1 MNLIEKI
8 LARASG
14 RSAVAPGDIVVAEVD
29 CALLHD
35 LSARSCREVFEK
47 RVGGPMAHPERII
60 TVFDHQFSPP
70 AEDKATILRANREFC
85 YRHGMPL
92 YDCGSGNIHN
102 VAVQNGH
109 IKPGA
114 LVVGSDSHSPVQGVM
129 GCFCAALG
137 NDSYA
142 ATVMPF
148 SKAWFRVPETIRV
161 ELTGATKR
169 GTTARDVA
177 LWLCAMIGEG
187 KRNYQAIKFCGEYI
201 DSLSFWDRWLF
212 PLMAVDVGAKAAYV
226 EPDKTTINFAQSVGV
241 TDYEIVTDDAGAQYA
256 VDWRWDVSDL
266 EPQICFPPTVGNVA
280 PIRQYVGTPVQWAEL
295 GGHGGGRL
303 PDIEMA
309 ARVMKQRP
317 KHERVNFNLVPG
329 SRYVFAEAVKSG
341 DAALLHERGG
351 TWFPASTG
359 SNQAVNMG
367 AMAAGETMIST
378 HVRNFPGR
386 NGSPKAH
393 MFLASALTV
402 AASATAGKI
411 VDPREFI

>member
-8 LARASG
+8 LARGSG
-14 RSAVAPGDIVVAEVD
+14 RKSVAAGDIVVAEVD

-35 LSARSCREVFEK
+35 LSARSSREVFQK
-47 RVGGPMAHPERII
+47 KVGGKIAHPERII

-70 AEDKATILRANREFC
+70 SEEKAAVLLANRQFC
-85 YRHGMPL
+85 YDHNMPL

-102 VAVQNGH
+102 VAMQNGH

-148 SKAWFRVPETIRV
+148 SKAWFRVPETISI
-161 ELTGATKR
+161 ELTGQMMP

-177 LWLCAMIGEG
+177 LWLCAEIGEG
-187 KRNYQAIKFCGEYI
+187 KINYQAIKFCGEYI
-201 DSLSFWDRWLF
+201 EQLSFWDRWLF
-212 PLMAVDVGAKAAYV
+212 TLMAVDVGAKAAYI
-226 EPDKTTINFAQSVGV
+226 EPDKTTIDFAHALGL
-241 TDYEIVTDDAGAQYA
+241 TDYEIITDDPNTTYAAQ
-256 VDWRWDVSDL
+256 WRWDVSKL

-280 PIRQYVGTPVQWAEL
+280 PIREYVGTPIQWAEL

-303 PDIEMA
+303 VDFEMA
-309 ARVMKQRP
+309 AQVLGRQR
-317 KHERVNFNLVPG
+317 KNDCVNFNLVPG
-329 SRYVFAEAVKSG
+329 NRYILNESMKSG
-341 DAALLHERGG
+341 QAALLHQQGG

-367 AMAAGETMIST
+367 AMAEGESMIST

-386 NGSPKAH
+386 NGSPKAQ
-393 MFLASALTV
+393 MFLASALSV
-402 AASATAGKI
+402 AAAAASGKI
-411 VDPREFI
+411 VDPRDFI